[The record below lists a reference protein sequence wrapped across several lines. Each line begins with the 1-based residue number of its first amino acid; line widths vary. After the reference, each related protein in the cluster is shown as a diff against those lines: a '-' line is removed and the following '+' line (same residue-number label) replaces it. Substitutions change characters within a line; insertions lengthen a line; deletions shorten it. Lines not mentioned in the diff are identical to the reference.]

1 MPSKVFYALLA
12 RPSMQMLIFLPRKT
26 QYGLL
31 RFAAS
36 LGQDR
41 SSPLVSETKIDGMCC
56 HDSPTNFVRSVESQL
71 PVQDLEGQCRLL
83 YNRGKPNEVVWG
95 T

>member
-1 MPSKVFYALLA
+1 
-12 RPSMQMLIFLPRKT
+12 MQMLIFLPRKT
-26 QYGLL
+26 EYDLL

-41 SSPLVSETKIDGMCC
+41 RSSPLDGMCC
-56 HDSPTNFVRSVESQL
+56 HDSPTNFVRNVESQL

-83 YNRGKPNEVVWG
+83 YNRSKPDEVVQGTWG
-95 T
+95 RPC